1 MKPNFKFNHSEE
13 VLWDALG
20 VEESVMDK
28 LADKLKNIDESFED
42 GDSISLSGLI
52 EKLMNENPSQE
63 ELYILAASH
72 VKDAIIQKQKAMEQL
87 IAKLGPD
94 FEKLIKSQGK

>member
-20 VEESVMDK
+20 LEESVMDK

-94 FEKLIKSQGK
+94 FEKLINSQGK

>member
-28 LADKLKNIDESFED
+28 LADKLKNIDDSFKD
-42 GDSISLSGLI
+42 GESISLSGLI
-52 EKLMNENPSQE
+52 EKLINENPSQE

-72 VKDAIIQKQKAMEQL
+72 IKDAIIQKQKAMEQL

>member
-20 VEESVMDK
+20 LEESVMDK

-72 VKDAIIQKQKAMEQL
+72 VKDAIIQKQRAMEQL
-87 IAKLGPD
+87 ISKLGPD

>member
-72 VKDAIIQKQKAMEQL
+72 VKDVIIQEQKAMKQL
-87 IAKLGPD
+87 IAKLGSD
-94 FEKLIKSQGK
+94 FEKLIKSKGK

>member
-20 VEESVMDK
+20 VEESAMDK
-28 LADKLKNIDESFED
+28 LADKLKNIDDSFED
-42 GDSISLSGLI
+42 GGSISLSGLI

-72 VKDAIIQKQKAMEQL
+72 VKDVIIQKQKAMEQL